1 MHSHSPNELQGP
13 IRGTPGWWQE
23 TGKND
28 KHGDG
33 GESSQAT
40 APARKKRGKKT
51 SHRNYAR
58 APGAPAAGASI
69 RADLVERVRKE
80 IEDGTYETTEK
91 WEAALDRLLENL

>member
-1 MHSHSPNELQGP
+1 MHSHSPNDLQGP

-28 KHGDG
+28 HHGGD
-33 GESSQAT
+33 QAT
-40 APARKKRGKKT
+40 LPARKKRTKKS

-69 RADLVERVRKE
+69 RAAIVARVRKE